1 MAHGLRFANKA
12 SRIFC
17 VHRRRENIITKS
29 SDCRV
34 SRVPQTGTCGPSVG
48 QTVKESAMAESPRV
62 ALQRQAAIAGLGQ
75 AHQVLVNGLRS
86 PTIIKR
92 APLRLALAK
101 RCSTDR
107 NLRYKSGGGFLQTRL
122 LGMVEIRQVWER
134 RSKPSRTKVRCSQ
147 ILPPRRCLPNKSP
160 RPASGGP

>member
-1 MAHGLRFANKA
+1 M
-12 SRIFC
+12 
-17 VHRRRENIITKS
+17 T
-29 SDCRV
+29 
-34 SRVPQTGTCGPSVG
+34 
-48 QTVKESAMAESPRV
+48 ESPRV

-75 AHQVLVNGLRS
+75 AHQVLVNEPLQL
-86 PTIIKR
+86 PIIIKG

-134 RSKPSRTKVRCSQ
+134 RSKPSGQKSGARKSCRPGDVYRT
-147 ILPPRRCLPNKSP
+147 SP
-160 RPASGGP
+160 RAPASGGP